1 MILKDVKRVLQFIF
15 GRPASG
21 KTYTVLNKI
30 KELTEQGEKS
40 VLIVPEQFTFESE
53 KAVIENIGDKAA
65 LYVTVASFTRLYEEI
80 GRNIGGLAGTFLGD
94 SDKIVFMK
102 KTLNLVADDLNLWG
116 KYRSS
121 ISFAK
126 TLLDTIGEFKIN
138 SVTPEDLKETATK
151 VLSQTLKLKLLDLAT
166 SSVSFKD
173 LICIV

>member
-65 LYVTVASFTRLYEEI
+65 LYVTVASFTRLYEE
-80 GRNIGGLAGTFLGD
+80 
-94 SDKIVFMK
+94 
-102 KTLNLVADDLNLWG
+102 NL
-116 KYRSS
+116 
-121 ISFAK
+121 
-126 TLLDTIGEFKIN
+126 EFG
-138 SVTPEDLKETATK
+138 
-151 VLSQTLKLKLLDLAT
+151 
-166 SSVSFKD
+166 
-173 LICIV
+173 CR